1 MHPFVHLI
9 VSTGMTVTM
18 LGTGTPFPDSSRF
31 GSAILVEAGG
41 KRLLFDCGRG
51 AVIRLSQLGRK
62 PNEIDGVFLTH
73 LHSDHI
79 VGLPDLWLTGWFLK
93 RDQPLRVW
101 GPAGTRSMAE
111 HLVEAYA
118 FDLRVREGPPDPLP
132 AATAALDGRDIEP
145 GVVYDEGGVRVTA
158 FLVDHGTVR
167 PAYGYRIDYDG
178 HSVVISGDTRF
189 SDRLVE
195 VARGTDCLIHAAWSP
210 SANNPTPPAQR
221 SIASAEDAA
230 RVFALVVPKLAVI
243 THYKDSTGIMEAVRA
258 GYQGRVVLAHDLMSI
273 HIDGSA
279 GPRVD

>member
-1 MHPFVHLI
+1 MHFVNLI
-9 VSTGMTVTM
+9 ISTGMTVTM
-18 LGTGTPFPDSSRF
+18 LGTGTPFPDGARF

-41 KRLLFDCGRG
+41 QRLLFDCGRG
-51 AVIRLSQLGRK
+51 AVIRLSQVGRT
-62 PNEIDGVFLTH
+62 PSEIDGVFLTH

-93 RDQPLRVW
+93 REPPLRVW

-118 FDLRVREGPPDPLP
+118 FDLNVREGPS
-132 AATAALDGRDIEP
+132 AAAELDARDIEP
-145 GVVYDEGGVRVTA
+145 GVAYNEGGVRVTA

-167 PAYGYRIDYDG
+167 PALGYRIDYDG

-210 SANNPTPPAQR
+210 NASNPTPPAQR

-230 RVFALVVPKLAVI
+230 RVFSLVGPKLGVI
-243 THYKDSTGIMEAVRA
+243 YHYEDSTGIMDAVRA
-258 GYQGRVVLAHDLMSI
+258 GYGGRVVIAHDLMSI
-273 HIDGSA
+273 QINGSA